1 MSYSE
6 DNISAKSADMEYSVR
21 ARKRDQQAEQP
32 SAEADTRRRRNPVAV
47 PLPAAAERTAENE
60 SEADAQPEHVPAR
73 RRNRAPQ
80 PDVEPEENYELQPAD
95 TDEEPVERRRSL
107 RRLRRNENDE
117 QYTAQDDYGEEERP
131 RRRSRRVEDEEQHDV
146 QDDYAEEE
154 RPRRRSR
161 RIEDEEQYDV
171 QDDYAEEE
179 PPRGNRRKSRRIE
192 DDEQYYAQDDYPE
205 EKPRN
210 RFMAWL
216 ESLRIVEEIPDGEQD
231 EYEEEPRPERKP
243 QRKPRT
249 QRAER
254 GEHDQPEE
262 QERVSVPVPKGRQR
276 RAEIAEYSEDDPDED
291 TFRDERI
298 ERRRARRNS
307 AYRAD
312 DYADEGETL
321 DKADDVQPVDV
332 KAEPQQSAPEQ
343 PETVKPANEAE
354 NSADEPKNNA
364 QADDSDVDEVPVRRR
379 TRNTGNE
386 TVTAPKQ
393 SVPVEQEQTESLEQR
408 YINASVEEKR
418 QILFDHWREQFSAN
432 LVIPAKPEKLNAIT
446 DMVRQILDACPD
458 EYALG
463 ERWEKIDALLGEY
476 SSAVV
481 AEYGYRKLLAS
492 VQAEEKQRMYA
503 RPSEDKQPRR
513 DRPQTPK
520 LDDAKPAAQP
530 ASQPEPE
537 QKAEKP
543 AAPVRN
549 SRKPQLDSYDDEE
562 DYQPEP
568 RDYSAPE
575 RVRRQYSAAEFD
587 YKPERERSSGIG
599 RLLDKVKSLGRRDTD
614 YGEAEQSAPVG
625 SRIKQLFRKG
635 DVLDYSSDDEYA
647 NVDYEA
653 QDEAEQYQR
662 DEQQS
667 DDYRDAG
674 YSRDTYADDDRRNAS
689 YERNVGGYKR
699 TEYSSDDRHN
709 AGYERS
715 IDSYARGYRED
726 DRDSDYMRSADGY
739 SSDDYNED
747 DRRNVSC
754 ERKSDLYAG
763 DVHTDTQT
771 YDGYVRPTGART
783 DTYAYDSAYADKAR
797 DYDEPA
803 RDNRYDYRDD
813 VSEPDDYAEPNRSV
827 YDESDEDYTPERPD
841 YSHDYDDDDYRG
853 GYSSNY

>member
-1 MSYSE
+1 M
-6 DNISAKSADMEYSVR
+6 
-21 ARKRDQQAEQP
+21 
-32 SAEADTRRRRNPVAV
+32 
-47 PLPAAAERTAENE
+47 
-60 SEADAQPEHVPAR
+60 
-73 RRNRAPQ
+73 
-80 PDVEPEENYELQPAD
+80 
-95 TDEEPVERRRSL
+95 
-107 RRLRRNENDE
+107 
-117 QYTAQDDYGEEERP
+117 
-131 RRRSRRVEDEEQHDV
+131 
-146 QDDYAEEE
+146 
-154 RPRRRSR
+154 
-161 RIEDEEQYDV
+161 
-171 QDDYAEEE
+171 
-179 PPRGNRRKSRRIE
+179 
-192 DDEQYYAQDDYPE
+192 
-205 EKPRN
+205 
-210 RFMAWL
+210 
-216 ESLRIVEEIPDGEQD
+216 
-231 EYEEEPRPERKP
+231 
-243 QRKPRT
+243 
-249 QRAER
+249 
-254 GEHDQPEE
+254 
-262 QERVSVPVPKGRQR
+262 
-276 RAEIAEYSEDDPDED
+276 
-291 TFRDERI
+291 
-298 ERRRARRNS
+298 
-307 AYRAD
+307 
-312 DYADEGETL
+312 
-321 DKADDVQPVDV
+321 
-332 KAEPQQSAPEQ
+332 
-343 PETVKPANEAE
+343 
-354 NSADEPKNNA
+354 
-364 QADDSDVDEVPVRRR
+364 RRR
-379 TRNTGNE
+379 TRSTGNE

-393 SVPVEQEQTESLEQR
+393 SVPVEQDQTESLEQR

-513 DRPQTPK
+513 DQPQTPK
-520 LDDAKPAAQP
+520 LDDAKPVAQP

-575 RVRRQYSAAEFD
+575 RARRQYSATEFD

-614 YGEAEQSAPVG
+614 YSEAEQSAPVG

-635 DVLDYSSDDEYA
+635 DVLDYSSDDECA

-726 DRDSDYMRSADGY
+726 DRDSDYMRSADDY

-747 DRRNVSC
+747 DRRNVSR

-763 DVHTDTQT
+763 DVRTDTQT

-813 VSEPDDYAEPNRSV
+813 VSEPDDYAKPNRSV